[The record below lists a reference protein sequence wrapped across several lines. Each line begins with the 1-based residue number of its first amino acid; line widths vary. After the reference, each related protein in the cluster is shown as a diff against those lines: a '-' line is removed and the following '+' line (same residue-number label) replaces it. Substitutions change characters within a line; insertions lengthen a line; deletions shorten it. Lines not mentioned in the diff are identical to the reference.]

1 MRILT
6 KLKVAFFCLNKI
18 KGSKNMKML
27 ETGDMVGISFWV
39 ISMAML
45 ASSVFFFV
53 ERNSVK
59 ASWRTSMTLMAL
71 VCGIA
76 FVHYMYMREVWI
88 NTGATPTVYR
98 YIDWL
103 LTVPLQMLE
112 FYFILLAVKKI
123 SAGIFWRLLVGTLVM
138 LVGGFLGEAGYM
150 NVTAGFVIGM
160 AGWIYILY
168 EIFSGEAGQEAAKLK
183 GPAAE
188 AFNFCKWVVTLGW
201 SIYPLGY
208 LFGYMVGGTDEA
220 TLNIVYNLADFLN
233 KIGFGL
239 VIYASARALTPAAK

>member
-1 MRILT
+1 
-6 KLKVAFFCLNKI
+6 
-18 KGSKNMKML
+18 MKEVL
-27 ETGDMVGISFWV
+27 LQPGDLVGISFWV

-45 ASSVFFFV
+45 AATVFFFV

-59 ASWRTSMTLMAL
+59 ASWRTSVTLMGL

-76 FVHYMYMREVWI
+76 FVHYMYMRGVWI
-88 NTGATPTVYR
+88 NTGQSPTVFR

-112 FYFILLAVKKI
+112 FYFILTAVRKVP
-123 SAGIFWRLLVGTLVM
+123 SGIFWRLLVGTLVM
-138 LVGGFLGEAGYM
+138 LIGGYAGEAGM
-150 NVTAGFVIGM
+150 INVNAGFFIGM

-168 EIFSGEAGQEAAKLK
+168 EIFAGEAGQIANRMK
-183 GPAAE
+183 GPAAG
-188 AFNFCKWVVTLGW
+188 AFNFCKWVVTIGW

-208 LFGYMVGGTDEA
+208 LFGLMMGSADAV
-220 TLNIVYNLADFLN
+220 TLNVIYNLADLLN

-239 VIYASARALTPAAK
+239 VIYAAAKQMTPASQK